1 MKSIAVWL
9 CIGLSVVL
17 FAWCN
22 LNTYFINQNTKRIE
36 VLESVEH
43 KYTTDT
49 IFVVHT
55 VDTTYVTY
63 KIQKQNVKK
72 K

>member
-43 KYTTDT
+43 EYTTDT
-49 IFVVHT
+49 IYVVH
-55 VDTTYVTY
+55 VVYQQE
-63 KIQKQNVKK
+63 QKTVKK
-72 K
+72 KK

>member
-36 VLESVEH
+36 VLESVEREC
-43 KYTTDT
+43 TTDT
-49 IFVVHT
+49 IYVVH
-55 VDTTYVTY
+55 VVYQQE
-63 KIQKQNVKK
+63 QKTVKK
-72 K
+72 KK